1 MAEDQVVVGDK
12 VEEPNVQLLCVV
24 ALRNK
29 AKKKP
34 KKKIFEPEPPRARWR
49 WDKRWYHRLG

>member
-12 VEEPNVQLLCVV
+12 VEEPDVQLLCVV

-29 AKKKP
+29 AKKIKIII
-34 KKKIFEPEPPRARWR
+34 IFEPEPPCACWK
-49 WDKRWYHRLG
+49 WNKRWYHRLG